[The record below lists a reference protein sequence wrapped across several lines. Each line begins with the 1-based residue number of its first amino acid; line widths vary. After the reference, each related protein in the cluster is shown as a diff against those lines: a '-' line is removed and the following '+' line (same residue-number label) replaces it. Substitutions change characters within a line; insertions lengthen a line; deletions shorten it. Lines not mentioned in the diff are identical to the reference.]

1 MRYAFAALVSFI
13 EMNVRQKIML
23 FVSVA
28 LGALAAYRV
37 IEDWDGEGRGRFLE
51 GLAAGAVIL
60 AVVGVNN
67 LVLTCV
73 RKRRKQ
79 DHSVR

>member
-1 MRYAFAALVSFI
+1 MRYALAVLATFR
-13 EMNVRQKIML
+13 EMNVRQKIMH
-23 FVSVA
+23 VVTVV

-51 GLAAGAVIL
+51 GLAAAAIIL
-60 AVVGVNN
+60 AVVGVND
-67 LVLTCV
+67 LVLTI
-73 RKRRKQ
+73 RKRRKE